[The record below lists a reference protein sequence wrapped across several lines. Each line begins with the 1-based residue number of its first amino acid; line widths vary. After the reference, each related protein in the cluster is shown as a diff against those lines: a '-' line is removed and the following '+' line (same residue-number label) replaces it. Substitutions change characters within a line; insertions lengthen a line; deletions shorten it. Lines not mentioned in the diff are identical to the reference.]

1 MDFSSTRWG
10 LCCQFLEAPIKFRT
24 ATHRYV
30 SSLEKRD
37 ARAYLGQ
44 IARDN
49 AESLVQAVDECH
61 RLGIGAFRVNSAI
74 LPLSTHPDS
83 GYRLEQIDAQ
93 GNARDGF
100 LRAGTRAR
108 ELDIRLSFH
117 PDQFVVLNSERAD
130 VVAFGQREIEYQNG
144 VAELI
149 GADTIVV
156 HGGSGAGGPAVAL
169 ERLARGIDGLSDSA
183 RSRLALENDDC
194 RFAPAMLRPVC
205 DTLGLPLVYDVHH
218 HRCLPD
224 GLSVA
229 EATQLMM
236 KSWGDRE
243 PYAHLSS
250 PRDGWDV
257 RDRKPHAG
265 FIDPADLPAEWAGLR
280 MTVDVEAKEKDRA
293 IRALMADLAVNATR
307 SPGLRRSPG
316 APQAAAR
323 SSARQRSR
331 TTR

>member
-1 MDFSSTRWG
+1 MEFSSIRWG
-10 LCCQFLEAPIKFRT
+10 LCCQFLDAPIKFRT
-24 ATHRYV
+24 ATHRYI
-30 SSLEKRD
+30 SSLKKREG
-37 ARAYLGQ
+37 RAYLAR

-49 AESLVQAVDECH
+49 AEALVQAVEECH

-74 LPLSTHPDS
+74 LPLSTHPLS
-83 GYRLEQIDAQ
+83 GYRLEEIDSQ
-93 GNARDGF
+93 GTAREGF
-100 LRAGTRAR
+100 ISAGERAR

-117 PDQFVVLNSERAD
+117 PDQFVVLNSERRE

-156 HGGSGAGGPAVAL
+156 HGGSGAGGPAAAL

-194 RFAPAMLRPVC
+194 RFTPAMLMPVC
-205 DTLGLPLVYDVHH
+205 GALGLPLVYDVHH

-229 EATQLMM
+229 EATHLMM

-250 PRDGWDV
+250 PRDGWQA

-265 FIDPADLPAEWAGLR
+265 FIQQEDVPEEWSGLQ
-280 MTVDVEAKEKDRA
+280 MTVDIEAKEKERA
-293 IRALMADLAVNATR
+293 IGSLMETLAVRRVVPTR
-307 SPGLRRSPG
+307 EKASLR
-316 APQAAAR
+316 
-323 SSARQRSR
+323 
-331 TTR
+331 